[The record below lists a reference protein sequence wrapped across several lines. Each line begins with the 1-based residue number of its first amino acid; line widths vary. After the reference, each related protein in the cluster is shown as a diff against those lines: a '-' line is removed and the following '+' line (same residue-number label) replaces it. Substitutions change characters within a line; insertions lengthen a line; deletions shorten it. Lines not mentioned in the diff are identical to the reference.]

1 VVSSAS
7 NVVNVRDGTGHHA
20 QRSSNANHVQFMN
33 TDGSTYDSYNYE
45 RGQQG
50 AYRNNLTEP
59 TTNIGVGLLPRNQ
72 NMSARHYSSYTQ
84 SSNVAAAQDM
94 SFKDIPNDVRELM
107 SEFPPEDT
115 VDGSNNPRGSNRVND
130 ENSRVMGVEPQP
142 KFDEIEERFESEF
155 ANLTLIE
162 EMIIQDQKRKTLM
175 FQFEHELEKEKR
187 RLESELRRKSIVK
200 EKKDRLSIMSDIG
213 SITAG
218 NNRRDNI
225 GTVSIADTI
234 KLTDKKFKKTIR
246 MQETLRNR
254 FENSVLDLVV
264 DYLRRVDRRPF
275 VQVRGNT

>member
-1 VVSSAS
+1 
-7 NVVNVRDGTGHHA
+7 
-20 QRSSNANHVQFMN
+20 
-33 TDGSTYDSYNYE
+33 
-45 RGQQG
+45 
-50 AYRNNLTEP
+50 
-59 TTNIGVGLLPRNQ
+59 
-72 NMSARHYSSYTQ
+72 
-84 SSNVAAAQDM
+84 
-94 SFKDIPNDVRELM
+94 
-107 SEFPPEDT
+107 
-115 VDGSNNPRGSNRVND
+115 
-130 ENSRVMGVEPQP
+130 VEPQP

-162 EMIIQDQKRKTLM
+162 DMIIQDQKRKTLM